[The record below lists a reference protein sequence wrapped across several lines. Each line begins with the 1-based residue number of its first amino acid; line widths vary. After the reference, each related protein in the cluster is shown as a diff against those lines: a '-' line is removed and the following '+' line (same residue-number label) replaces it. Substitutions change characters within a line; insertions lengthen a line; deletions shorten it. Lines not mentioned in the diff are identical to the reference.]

1 MDQITTV
8 GVDLAKDVIVVC
20 AGNAA
25 GAVVSGEVDKTTTM
39 IDVWTF
45 GREVRATSPI
55 WYLYETRD
63 EQAEDHKT
71 PLPESR

>member
-25 GAVVSGEVDKTTTM
+25 GTVVLRKQLS
-39 IDVWTF
+39 F
-45 GREVRATSPI
+45 GAFSA
-55 WYLYETRD
+55 WAAL
-63 EQAEDHKT
+63 AAA
-71 PLPESR
+71 LG

>member
-25 GAVVSGEVDKTTTM
+25 GAVVLRKQLS
-39 IDVWTF
+39 F
-45 GREVRATSPI
+45 GAFSA
-55 WYLYETRD
+55 WAAL
-63 EQAEDHKT
+63 AAA
-71 PLPESR
+71 LG